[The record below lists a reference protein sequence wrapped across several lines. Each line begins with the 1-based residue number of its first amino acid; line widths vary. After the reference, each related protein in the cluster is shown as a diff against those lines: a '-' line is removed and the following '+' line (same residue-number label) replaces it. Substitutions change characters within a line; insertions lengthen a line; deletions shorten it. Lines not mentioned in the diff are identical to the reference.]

1 MLQIVHHGIEHSKNL
16 NLNPYFNLM
25 KKYFYCLLAFAFAL
39 ALSETA
45 SAQGCVAV
53 KNMSS
58 CSMNW
63 GTDQSFK
70 GWQASLNYRY
80 FRSYKH
86 FRGKHEETERVEN
99 GTEVI
104 NNDNSVNLGLTY
116 TFNSKWSVSGY
127 IPYIWIDRS
136 SLYEHQGN
144 PGPNNPIA
152 NPGRYHT
159 QSTGFGDLRLLAYL
173 NSIPEYH
180 KGSLILGLGV
190 KLPTGN
196 YHVKDYFQK
205 GEGPTPTL
213 LPVDQ
218 SIQLG
223 DGGTGVIAEVDF
235 SHLLKGKIFGYIN
248 GMYMVNPRN
257 TNGVIRS
264 ANLTAGIPLSNEM
277 SVPDQYMA
285 RAGARYSNNGI
296 QASLGGRLECI
307 PSEDLIGK
315 SDGFR
320 RPGYIISAEPS
331 VFYTTGNHTFGI
343 NVPIA
348 LERNRT
354 QNTIDKER
362 TRMTNT
368 FTQGDAAFAD
378 WLLSVSYAYRF
389 AKRL

>member
-1 MLQIVHHGIEHSKNL
+1 
-16 NLNPYFNLM
+16 M
-25 KKYFYCLLAFAFAL
+25 KKYFYCFLALAFAL
-39 ALSETA
+39 AVSQNV

-58 CSMNW
+58 CSLNW
-63 GTDQSFK
+63 GTDQNYS

-104 NNDNSVNLGLTY
+104 NNDNSINLGLTY
-116 TFNSKWSVSGY
+116 TFNSKWSVSAY
-127 IPYIWIDRS
+127 VPYIWIDRS
-136 SLYEHQGN
+136 SLYEHLGN
-144 PGPNNPIA
+144 SIETNPNQE
-152 NPGRYHT
+152 RFHT
-159 QSTGFGDLRLLAYL
+159 QSTGFGDLRLVGYL
-173 NSIPEYH
+173 NSLPHYT
-180 KGSLILGLGV
+180 KGNLILGLGV

-196 YHVKDYFQK
+196 YHVKDYFHK
-205 GEGPTPTL
+205 AEGQVL

-223 DGGTGVIAEVDF
+223 DGGTGVIAEIDF
-235 SHLLKGKIFGYIN
+235 SHLLKGKFFGYLN

-257 TNGVIRS
+257 TNGVLRS
-264 ANLTAGIPLSNEM
+264 ANLTNNIPLSNEM
-277 SVPDQYMA
+277 SVPDQYML
-285 RAGARYSNNGI
+285 RAGGRFSSNGV
-296 QASLGGRLECI
+296 QASLGARMECI
-307 PSEDLIGK
+307 PAEDLIGK

-331 VFYTTGNHTFGI
+331 FFYSTGSHTFGI

-354 QNTIDKER
+354 QSVLDKKR
-362 TRMTNT
+362 TEITGQ
-368 FTQGDAAFAD
+368 FQQGDAAFAD
-378 WLLSVSYAYRF
+378 WLVSVSYAYRF
-389 AKRL
+389 AKK

>member
-1 MLQIVHHGIEHSKNL
+1 
-16 NLNPYFNLM
+16 M
-25 KKYFYCLLAFAFAL
+25 KKYFYCFLAIAFAVV
-39 ALSETA
+39 LSENV

-58 CSMNW
+58 CSLNW
-63 GTDQSFK
+63 GADQNYS

-86 FRGKHEETERVEN
+86 FRGRHEETERVEK

-104 NNDNSVNLGLTY
+104 NNDNSINLGLTY
-116 TFNSKWSVSGY
+116 TFNSKWSVSAFV
-127 IPYIWIDRS
+127 PYIYIDRS

-144 PGPNNPIA
+144 PGPNNPIE
-152 NPGRYHT
+152 NPGRFHT
-159 QSTGFGDLRLLAYL
+159 QSTGFGDLRLIAYR
-173 NSIPEYH
+173 NSLPKYTR
-180 KGSLILGLGV
+180 GSLIFGLGA

-205 GEGPTPTL
+205 PEGPKL

-223 DGGTGVIAEVDF
+223 DGGTGVIGEVDF
-235 SHLLKGKIFGYIN
+235 SHLLKGKMFGYVN
-248 GMYMVNPRN
+248 AMYMVNPRN
-257 TNGVIRS
+257 TNGVLRRET
-264 ANLTAGIPLSNEM
+264 LQDGIPLSNEM
-277 SVPDQYMA
+277 SVPDQYMI
-285 RAGARYSNNGI
+285 RAGGRYSFKGI
-296 QASLGGRLECI
+296 QASLGGRMECI
-307 PSEDLIGK
+307 PTHDLIGK

-354 QNTIDKER
+354 QNTIDIER
-362 TRMTNT
+362 TKLTNQLQ
-368 FTQGDAAFAD
+368 QGDAAFAD

-389 AKRL
+389 AKK

>member
-1 MLQIVHHGIEHSKNL
+1 MPAIFYLIQPLTFYIIS
-16 NLNPYFNLM
+16 M
-25 KKYFYCLLAFAFAL
+25 KKYFYCLLAFVCTFT
-39 ALSETA
+39 LSLSA

-58 CSMNW
+58 CSLNW
-63 GTDQSFK
+63 GTDQNYS

-86 FRGKHEETERVEN
+86 FRGKHEETERVEQ

-104 NNDNSVNLGLTY
+104 NNDNSVNLGITY
-116 TFNSKWSVSGY
+116 TFNSKWSVSAY
-127 IPYIWIDRS
+127 VPYIWIDRS

-144 PGPNNPIA
+144 PSATNP

-159 QSTGFGDLRLLAYL
+159 QSTGFGDARIIAYL
-173 NSIPEYH
+173 NTIPHYA
-180 KGSLILGLGV
+180 KGNLIVGLGV
-190 KLPTGN
+190 KLPSGN

-205 GEGPTPTL
+205 GEEPTATL

-223 DGGTGVIAEVDF
+223 DGGTGVIAEIDF
-235 SHLLKGKIFGYIN
+235 SHLLTGKFFGYVN
-248 GMYMVNPRN
+248 AMYMVNPRN
-257 TNGVIRS
+257 TNGVLRS
-264 ANLTAGIPLSNEM
+264 ANLTANIPRSNEM
-277 SVPDQYMA
+277 SVPDQYML
-285 RAGARYSNNGI
+285 RAGARFSNNGI
-296 QASLGGRLECI
+296 QASLGGRMECI
-307 PSEDLIGK
+307 PAEDLIGD

-331 VFYTTGNHTFGI
+331 VFYTTGNHTFGL

-362 TRMTNT
+362 TKITGT
-368 FTQGDAAFAD
+368 FQQGDAAFAD
-378 WLLSVSYAYRF
+378 WLVSVSYGYRF
-389 AKRL
+389 ARK

>member
-1 MLQIVHHGIEHSKNL
+1 
-16 NLNPYFNLM
+16 M
-25 KKYFYCLLAFAFAL
+25 KKYFYSILSVAL
-39 ALSETA
+39 VFMFSQSA

-63 GTDQSFK
+63 GADQNHS
-70 GWQASLNYRY
+70 GWQASVNYRY

-104 NNDNSVNLGLTY
+104 NNDNSINLGITY
-116 TFNSKWSVSGY
+116 TFNSKWSVSAY
-127 IPYIWIDRS
+127 VPYVWIDRS
-136 SLYEHQGN
+136 SLYEHMGN
-144 PGPNNPIA
+144 PSVTNPT
-152 NPGRYHT
+152 PGRFHT
-159 QSTGFGDLRLLAYL
+159 QSQGFGDLRLVAYL
-173 NSIPEYH
+173 NSIPHYA

-205 GEGPTPTL
+205 SDGPTL

-235 SHLLKGKIFGYIN
+235 SHLLKGKFYGYVN
-248 GMYMVNPRN
+248 GMYMISPRN
-257 TNGVIRS
+257 TNGVLRS
-264 ANLTAGIPLSNEM
+264 PNLSNNIPLSNEM
-277 SVPDQYMA
+277 SVPDQYML
-285 RAGARYSNNGI
+285 RAGARFVNDGI
-296 QASLGGRLECI
+296 QASLGARMECI
-307 PSEDLIGK
+307 PSSDLIGK

-331 VFYTTGNHTFGI
+331 IFYTTGSHTFGI

-354 QNTIDKER
+354 QSELDKER
-362 TRMTNT
+362 TVITGQ
-368 FTQGDAAFAD
+368 FQQGDAAFAD
-378 WLLSVSYAYRF
+378 WLVSVSYAYRF
-389 AKRL
+389 AKK

>member
-1 MLQIVHHGIEHSKNL
+1 
-16 NLNPYFNLM
+16 M
-25 KKYFYCLLAFAFAL
+25 KKYFYCVVAFAFVL
-39 ALSETA
+39 TFSESA
-45 SAQGCVAV
+45 FAQGCVAV

-58 CSMNW
+58 CSLNW
-63 GTDQSFK
+63 GTDQNYS

-80 FRSYKH
+80 FKSYKH

-104 NNDNSVNLGLTY
+104 NNDNSINLGATY
-116 TFNSKWSVSGY
+116 TFNSRWSVSAFV
-127 IPYIWIDRS
+127 PYIWIDRS

-144 PGPNNPIA
+144 PSQNNPIA

-159 QSTGFGDLRLLAYL
+159 QSQGFGDARIIGYL
-173 NSIPEYH
+173 NSIPKYH
-180 KGSLILGLGV
+180 KGSLIVGLGV

-196 YHVKDYFQK
+196 YHVTDYFQK
-205 GEGPTPTL
+205 GPEPTPTL

-223 DGGTGVIAEVDF
+223 DGGTGVIAEIDF
-235 SHLLKGKIFGYIN
+235 SHLLTGKFFGYVN

-257 TNGVIRS
+257 TNGVLRS
-264 ANLTAGIPLSNEM
+264 QLLTNGIPRSNEM
-277 SVPDQYMA
+277 SVPDQYML
-285 RAGARYSNNGI
+285 RAGARFSNNRI
-296 QASLGGRLECI
+296 QASLGGRMECI
-307 PSEDLIGK
+307 PVEDLIGS

-354 QNTIDKER
+354 QSVLDKKR
-362 TRMTNT
+362 TEI
-368 FTQGDAAFAD
+368 TQQYQHGDAAFAD

-389 AKRL
+389 NRKS

>member
-1 MLQIVHHGIEHSKNL
+1 
-16 NLNPYFNLM
+16 M
-25 KKYFYCLLAFAFAL
+25 KKYFYCCLAL
-39 ALSETA
+39 ALSIAISQNA

-58 CSMNW
+58 CSLNW
-63 GTDQSFK
+63 GTDQNYS

-116 TFNSKWSVSGY
+116 TFNSKWSVSAFV
-127 IPYIWIDRS
+127 PYIWIDRS
-136 SLYEHQGN
+136 SLYEHLGN
-144 PGPNNPIA
+144 SLEA
-152 NPGRYHT
+152 NPNQERYHT
-159 QSTGFGDLRLLAYL
+159 QSTGFGDLRVLAYL
-173 NSIPEYH
+173 NSMPHYA

-196 YHVKDYFQK
+196 YHVKDIFQK
-205 GEGPTPTL
+205 AEGPTL

-223 DGGTGVIAEVDF
+223 DGGTGVIGEVDF
-235 SHLLKGKIFGYIN
+235 SHLIKGKMFGYVN
-248 GMYMVNPRN
+248 AMYMVNPRN
-257 TNGVIRS
+257 TNGVLRS
-264 ANLTAGIPLSNEM
+264 QNLTNNIPLSNEM
-277 SVPDQYMA
+277 SVPDQYML
-285 RAGARYSNNGI
+285 RAGGRYSNQRI
-296 QASLGGRLECI
+296 QASLGARMEAI
-307 PSEDLIGK
+307 PAKDLIGD

-331 VFYTTGNHTFGI
+331 FFYTTGNHTVGI

-354 QNTIDKER
+354 QSVLDKKR
-362 TRMTNT
+362 TEITGT
-368 FTQGDAAFAD
+368 YQHGDAAFAD
-378 WLLSVSYAYRF
+378 WLVSVSYAYRF
-389 AKRL
+389 AKKNP

>member
-1 MLQIVHHGIEHSKNL
+1 
-16 NLNPYFNLM
+16 M
-25 KKYFYCLLAFAFAL
+25 KKYFYYLLVFVGAFM
-39 ALSETA
+39 LSQHA

-58 CSMNW
+58 CSLNW
-63 GTDQSFK
+63 GTDQNYS

-86 FRGKHEETERVEN
+86 FRGKHEETERVEQ

-104 NNDNSVNLGLTY
+104 NNDNSLNLGLTY
-116 TFNSKWSVSGY
+116 TFNSKWSVSAFV
-127 IPYIWIDRS
+127 PYIWIDRS
-136 SLYEHQGN
+136 SLYEHLGN
-144 PGPNNPIA
+144 STDTNPNQE
-152 NPGRYHT
+152 RFHT
-159 QSTGFGDLRLLAYL
+159 QSAGFGDARIIAYR
-173 NSIPEYH
+173 NTIPHYA
-180 KGSLILGLGV
+180 KGNLIVGLGV

-205 GEGPTPTL
+205 ADGPTL

-235 SHLLKGKIFGYIN
+235 SHLLTGKFFGYVN
-248 GMYMVNPRN
+248 AMYMANPRN
-257 TNGVIRS
+257 TNGVLRS
-264 ANLTAGIPLSNEM
+264 PNLSNNIPRSNEM
-277 SVPDQYMA
+277 SVPDQYMV
-285 RAGARYSNNGI
+285 RAGGRYSNNGI
-296 QASLGGRLECI
+296 QASLGARMECI
-307 PSEDLIGK
+307 PSEDLIGD

-331 VFYTTGNHTFGI
+331 VFYTTGNHTFGL

-354 QNTIDKER
+354 QSTIDKER
-362 TRMTNT
+362 TRITGT

-378 WLLSVSYAYRF
+378 WLVSVSYAYRF
-389 AKRL
+389 ARK

>member
-1 MLQIVHHGIEHSKNL
+1 
-16 NLNPYFNLM
+16 M
-25 KKYFYCLLAFAFAL
+25 KKYFYCFLAIAFAI
-39 ALSETA
+39 ALSENV

-58 CSMNW
+58 CSLNW
-63 GTDQSFK
+63 GADQNFS

-104 NNDNSVNLGLTY
+104 NNDNSVNLGATY
-116 TFNSKWSVSGY
+116 TFNSKWSVSAFV
-127 IPYIWIDRS
+127 PYIWTDRS
-136 SLYEHQGN
+136 SLYEHLGN
-144 PGPNNPIA
+144 PTTLNP

-159 QSTGFGDLRLLAYL
+159 QSAGFGDARIVAYH
-173 NSIPEYH
+173 NTMPHYA
-180 KGSLILGLGV
+180 KGSVIVGLGV

-205 GEGPTPTL
+205 NEGPTL
-213 LPVDQ
+213 LVVDQ

-235 SHLLKGKIFGYIN
+235 SHLIKGKIFGYVN

-257 TNGVIRS
+257 TNGVKRRAS
-264 ANLTAGIPLSNEM
+264 LQDGVPLSDEF
-277 SVPDQYMA
+277 SVPDQYML
-285 RAGARYSNNGI
+285 RAGARFSNHGL
-296 QASLGGRLECI
+296 QASLGGRMECI

-331 VFYTTGNHTFGI
+331 VSYTTGNHTFGI

-354 QNTIDKER
+354 QNTIDKAR
-362 TRMTNT
+362 TQILGTY
-368 FTQGDAAFAD
+368 QHGDAAFAD
-378 WLLSVSYAYRF
+378 WLVSVSYAYRF
-389 AKRL
+389 AKK